1 MKIKSFYGN
10 ITKYGTF
17 KMNNCAVPAAVP
29 GIAQGVEFRN
39 QGFARITASKRFSV
53 VLDHVRNLN

>member
-1 MKIKSFYGN
+1 MESFYGN

-17 KMNNCAVPAAVP
+17 KMNNCAVPAVP
-29 GIAQGVEFRN
+29 GIAQGVEFGN